1 MRIKEKN
8 EQIALDNARR
18 QAEIRA
24 REAEKGGF
32 GGTTSE
38 SANEWARNT
47 QKAEVRPD
55 RPPRREEEGTFARSN
70 FKRGERGG
78 FDRGFDRGSDRKP

>member
-8 EQIALDNARR
+8 EQIAIENARR

-24 REAEKGGF
+24 REQGKDRAE

-38 SANEWARNT
+38 NANEWARNT

-78 FDRGFDRGSDRKP
+78 FDRGSDRKP